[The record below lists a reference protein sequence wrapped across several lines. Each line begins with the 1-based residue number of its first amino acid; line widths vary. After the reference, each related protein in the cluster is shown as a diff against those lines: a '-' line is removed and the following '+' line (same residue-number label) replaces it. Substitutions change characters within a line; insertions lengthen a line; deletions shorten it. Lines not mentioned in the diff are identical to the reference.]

1 MKLID
6 QIKKDN
12 ISATTSQILRKQTLN
27 NNMQMKCKIIGIMI
41 LEPNNPQMFISLK
54 NQKSAMINKKKT
66 RPGGLRLPPQHFK

>member
-54 NQKSAMINKKKT
+54 NKKSAMI
-66 RPGGLRLPPQHFK
+66 QII